1 MAFESISD
9 LMTFARVV
17 DAGGFTAAARQMGIT
32 TSAAS
37 RSVTRLER
45 QLGLRLLNRTT
56 RSLTPT
62 DAGRQIV
69 ARCAVL
75 ADTLREVQAL
85 AGEHVAT
92 PMGHLRVSAPVVLGQ
107 VWLVPR
113 LPAFLGQW
121 PGVKLDLV
129 LEDRQVDLVEE
140 GIDVAIRIASALPEG
155 VVARHLF
162 DMRYVIVAS
171 PRYLRGRKVTAQ
183 TASLAAL
190 DWIHLAYGPFGN
202 QLDLEAKGRRRQ
214 LAVQMAARVTVS
226 NTQAM
231 LELVKAGVGVG
242 VMPEFTAAKALE
254 QGDVV
259 QLLAD
264 WQLGGAYSPRPVSA
278 VHASNRF
285 VPKKVRTFIDHLTLP

>member
-183 TASLAAL
+183 AASLAAL

-202 QLDLEAKGRRRQ
+202 QLDLEAKSRRR
-214 LAVQMAARVTVS
+214 LTVQMAARVTVS

>member
-37 RSVTRLER
+37 RSVTRLEW

-183 TASLAAL
+183 AASLAAL

-202 QLDLEAKGRRRQ
+202 QLDLEAKGRRR

>member
-183 TASLAAL
+183 AASLAAL

-202 QLDLEAKGRRRQ
+202 QLDLEAKSRRR